1 MYNSYGFLP
10 PPGKMHFTWNRPW
23 RIQVMLLQCNYE
35 MYHVWLWQTQFRSYT
50 SRERGGHVVE
60 RKQGRVSKHGR
71 ESEQAEKDIKRDEEM
86 PQIKRVKWIE
96 SDRVFIQVRL
106 TWKIEWKLQHS
117 FCCCHRMRNIVPAKK
132 KAVVKYD
139 GKAWNWQYHWNSH
152 DCNEHF
158 NPILIFNNIPKITK
172 VNFDSYQKKTT
183 LTGWHCVYIA
193 KNRFRHKHLQQKPC
207 CRCWKTLMG
216 EKSLPI
222 SNLCCYVLWPLALI
236 FTDSIVNCTRRVI
249 TSLKHDLSLVQYTAR
264 ILCVP
269 LIIAKKTWPRKWM
282 GNSLR
287 MCDI

>member
-60 RKQGRVSKHGR
+60 RKQGRVSKNGR
-71 ESEQAEKDIKRDEEM
+71 ESEQTEKDIKRDEEM
-86 PQIKRVKWIE
+86 PQIKRVKRIE

-172 VNFDSYQKKTT
+172 VNFDSYQKKNNIDG
-183 LTGWHCVYIA
+183 LALCIYC
-193 KNRFRHKHLQQKPC
+193 QKPIPTQAFTA
-207 CRCWKTLMG
+207 KTM
-216 EKSLPI
+216 LPMLENVDGRKKFTNI
-222 SNLCCYVLWPLALI
+222 KFVLLRSVAARSD
-236 FTDSIVNCTRRVI
+236 FHRFNCKLHETCNYI
-249 TSLKHDLSLVQYTAR
+249 TE
-264 ILCVP
+264 
-269 LIIAKKTWPRKWM
+269 TWPVSSTIYRANTLCTFN
-282 GNSLR
+282 NSKKNVAE
-287 MCDI
+287 

>member
-86 PQIKRVKWIE
+86 PQIKRVKRIE

-172 VNFDSYQKKTT
+172 VNFDSYQKKKQHWRA
-183 LTGWHCVYIA
+183 GIVCI
-193 KNRFRHKHLQQKPC
+193 
-207 CRCWKTLMG
+207 
-216 EKSLPI
+216 LPK
-222 SNLCCYVLWPLALI
+222 
-236 FTDSIVNCTRRVI
+236 TDSD
-249 TSLKHDLSLVQYTAR
+249 TSIYSKNHVADAGKRWWEKKVYQYQICAATFCGRSLWFSQ
-264 ILCVP
+264 IQL
-269 LIIAKKTWPRKWM
+269 
-282 GNSLR
+282 
-287 MCDI
+287 